1 LFNLPPVALALL
13 GMAMLGPLA
22 GLLACILLTLAVL
35 AAMALAPALT
45 GWQLTGTP
53 ALAGIALAYPLWSW
67 RRLSAAT
74 RFLQLQMQALQQQ
87 VPLPVTTPAR
97 VSLYSDA
104 LERRIA
110 TVEEASARLHRLHHF
125 VSASLQHLPSAT

>member
-1 LFNLPPVALALL
+1 DMFTAPAGLHTERIPGVEWIAHALHSELAGSYVQPASRGATVLFNLAPVALALL

-22 GLLACILLTLAVL
+22 GLLACILLALAVL

-87 VPLPVTTPAR
+87 VPLP
-97 VSLYSDA
+97 
-104 LERRIA
+104 
-110 TVEEASARLHRLHHF
+110 
-125 VSASLQHLPSAT
+125 